1 MQPLSLTL
9 KGFRGIRDGLGR
21 DELTLDFE
29 RLADDAQLVAIVGGN
44 GRGKSTLMECMTP
57 YSTMPSRAAA
67 AGPGGFSFYDHV
79 YLPESVKDLTWAH
92 GGRSYRSQ
100 IVIRLAGKRRTEA
113 FLHVIDGKGRWQ
125 PVRLDDGTVSDGK
138 VATYDR
144 CVEAICGSADTFFT
158 SVFAAQGKRPL
169 SAYRNAE
176 IKALLAD
183 LLGQAQIQAFGQKAS
198 ETARLLR
205 AGLGLVRQDSA
216 GLEAEAQ
223 RLGVAHRR
231 LAGALERLPLA
242 AAARVAAQRGLEE
255 AQGAHA
261 RQVADREQSAGI
273 EVRRQQLLAERQAVN
288 DADQQVRARLRAQER
303 AERDRLD
310 QLIRRIA
317 KRAEAER
324 NRRRDLEQS
333 RHRCLLILAQS
344 AFVRRASRRLPVAER
359 VLSGREQGTCVGR
372 ERVKSL
378 GLCDGALR
386 LAEQRL
392 AALEREAGKAALH
405 AQDLARRF
413 GLTGEVPCTGTELQ
427 GRCKLLGDAREAH
440 ALVPSAKVQIER
452 LAGES
457 ALVQAELLRQRE
469 ERAALSSAPRALARA
484 ERREVAARTRVA
496 AYLRLAAQLP
506 ACDQAKAALEEI
518 EREFKGLGRDD
529 GHDVIVETAEER
541 EERRRIDAAQRAIA
555 DQLDQ
560 EEQHARAALA
570 RVDGAIAAL
579 PPRCDDRKLAAAAE
593 TLAHSRA
600 TAAGAEQSHLAA
612 QRDVQMLD
620 ALGVQLAALAER
632 RSRCDARR
640 VRIEDELGN
649 WTLFARCMSNDG
661 LIALAI
667 DDAGPELSALANDLL
682 LASYGPRFTVSIQ
695 TLLET
700 AKGDQREGFDIVV
713 HDAESA
719 ESKSLTWMSGGECTI
734 IEACLTRAIALYLA
748 QNSGRK
754 YTTLFSDE
762 ADGALDPDRKRMFM
776 AMKRQ
781 VLRLGGYEREFF
793 VSQTP
798 ELAAMADAVIDLE
811 TYFVSAASDDHALGL
826 DEMAEAA
833 L

>member
-9 KGFRGIRDGLGR
+9 KGFRGIRGGLGR

-29 RLADDAQLVAIVGGN
+29 RLAGDAQLVAIVGGN
-44 GRGKSTLMECMTP
+44 GRGKSTLMECMQP
-57 YSTMPSRAAA
+57 YSTMPSRSAA

-92 GGRSYRSQ
+92 EGRSYRSQ

-113 FLHVIDGKGRWQ
+113 FLHVIDEEGRWR

-158 SVFAAQGKRPL
+158 SVFAAQGKRAL

-176 IKALLAD
+176 IKTLLAD
-183 LLGQAQIQAFGQKAS
+183 LLGQAQIQAIGQKAS
-198 ETARLLR
+198 EAARLLR
-205 AGLGLVRQDSA
+205 AGLGLVRQESA

-223 RLGVAHRR
+223 RVGAERRR
-231 LAGALERLPLA
+231 LDGAAERLTQA
-242 AAARVAAQRGLEE
+242 AAARVAAQRGLEV
-255 AQGAHA
+255 AQAAHL
-261 RQVADREQSAGI
+261 RQEADREQSAGI
-273 EVRRQQLLAERQAVN
+273 EVRRKQLLAERQAVV
-288 DADQQVRARLRAQER
+288 DADEQVRARLRAQER

-310 QLIRRIA
+310 QLTRRIA
-317 KRAEAER
+317 SRAEGER
-324 NRRRDLEQS
+324 SRRRNLEQA
-333 RHRCLLILAQS
+333 RQRCLTILAQS
-344 AFVRRASRRLPVAER
+344 AFVRRAARRLPIAEH
-359 VLSGREQGTCVGR
+359 VLSNREEGTRVCR

-378 GLCDGALR
+378 EHCDGAVR

-413 GLTGEVPCTGTELQ
+413 GLTGEVPCAGTELQ
-427 GRCKLLGDAREAH
+427 GRCKLLGDAHEAH
-440 ALVPSAKVQIER
+440 AMAPSTKIQLER
-452 LAGES
+452 LAGEIAS
-457 ALVQAELLRQRE
+457 VRAESLKLQQDRTAR
-469 ERAALSSAPRALARA
+469 SSAPWSLSRA
-484 ERREVAARTRVA
+484 ERREAAARSRVG
-496 AYLRLAAQLP
+496 AYLGLAAQLP
-506 ACDQAKAALEEI
+506 ACDQAKAALEEV
-518 EREFKGLGRDD
+518 EGELNRLRGGN
-529 GHDVIVETAEER
+529 GGDVAAETAEER
-541 EERRRIDAAQRAIA
+541 EERRRIDVSQRTIA
-555 DQLDQ
+555 GQLDQ
-560 EEQHARAALA
+560 QGQHARAALA
-570 RVDGAIAAL
+570 RVDGAIADL
-579 PPRCDDRKLAAAAE
+579 PPRYDDRKLAAAAE
-593 TLAHSRA
+593 ALARSRAMA
-600 TAAGAEQSHLAA
+600 TAAEQTHLVA
-612 QRDVQMLD
+612 QRDVQMLEVLD
-620 ALGVQLAALAER
+620 VQLTALAER

-640 VRIEDELGN
+640 ARIEDELGN

-700 AKGDQREGFDIVV
+700 AKGDQREGFDIRVY
-713 HDAESA
+713 DAESA
-719 ESKSLTWMSGGECTI
+719 ESKSLTCMSAGERTI
-734 IEACLTRAIALYLA
+734 IESCLTRAIALYLA
-748 QNSGRK
+748 HNSGRK
-754 YTTLFSDE
+754 YMTLFSDE

-793 VSQTP
+793 ISQTP

-811 TYFVSAASDDHALGL
+811 TYVVG
-826 DEMAEAA
+826 EACEIDA
-833 L
+833 VGPTDMEGVAP